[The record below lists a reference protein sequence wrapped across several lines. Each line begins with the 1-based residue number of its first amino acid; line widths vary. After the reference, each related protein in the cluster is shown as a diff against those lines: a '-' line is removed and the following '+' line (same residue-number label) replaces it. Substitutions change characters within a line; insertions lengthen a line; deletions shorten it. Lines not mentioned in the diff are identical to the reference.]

1 MSFADEMRIFDE
13 SGNRLYLDETERNRF
28 INAVKQID
36 SPEKRLFAEVI
47 FWTGCRLMEA
57 AELTANSIQVEN
69 KAIVFRTLKRRV
81 KQRNGKNIKPHFRV
95 VPVPVELIESI
106 DLVFQVRKK
115 QRQSNSERL
124 NKLFWPNT
132 SDVHRPMARA
142 TAWAIIK
149 KAMNEANIKGKQATA
164 KGLRHSFGV
173 TMTLAGMDVFKLR
186 DLLGHASAETTQ
198 IYRQASGKDA
208 HAYQMQMWQIK

>member
-95 VPVPVELIESI
+95 VPVPVELIEST
-106 DLVFQVRKK
+106 
-115 QRQSNSERL
+115 
-124 NKLFWPNT
+124 P
-132 SDVHRPMARA
+132 HRPPFFQR
-142 TAWAIIK
+142 TNTRCDTHYFDSHYFFSI
-149 KAMNEANIKGKQATA
+149 
-164 KGLRHSFGV
+164 
-173 TMTLAGMDVFKLR
+173 
-186 DLLGHASAETTQ
+186 
-198 IYRQASGKDA
+198 
-208 HAYQMQMWQIK
+208 